1 MVTQPATLLAERLA
15 TPLGEMCLVRTGEVV
30 VALSFDGYGPHVR
43 SYLERHF
50 AQSEP
55 AFEDGNSEAA
65 RRLRAYFEGDLAAI
79 DGIETAPKGTPFQQ
93 QVWALLRTIGPGEVT
108 SYSTLAERLGNRLAT
123 RAVGA
128 ANGRNPIAIIHPCHR
143 VIGASLALTGYAGG
157 LDRKRWLLDHE
168 RAHSRLS
175 PSGPLFA

>member
-1 MVTQPATLLAERLA
+1 MASPTARLVA
-15 TPLGEMCLVRTGEVV
+15 QAVSTPLGEMCLVRAGELV
-30 VALSFDGYGPHVR
+30 VALSFDGYAPHLR
-43 SYLERHF
+43 AYLERHF
-50 AQSEP
+50 TPREPQFDDAPSEP
-55 AFEDGNSEAA
+55 A
-65 RRLRAYFEGDLAAI
+65 RRLDAYFAGDLAAI
-79 DGIETAPKGTPFQQ
+79 GAIETNPCGTPFQQ
-93 QVWALLRTIGPGEVT
+93 QVWALLRTIPPDEVT
-108 SYSTLAERLGNRLAT
+108 SYSELAGRLGNPLAA

-157 LDRKRWLLDHE
+157 LHRKRWLLDHE